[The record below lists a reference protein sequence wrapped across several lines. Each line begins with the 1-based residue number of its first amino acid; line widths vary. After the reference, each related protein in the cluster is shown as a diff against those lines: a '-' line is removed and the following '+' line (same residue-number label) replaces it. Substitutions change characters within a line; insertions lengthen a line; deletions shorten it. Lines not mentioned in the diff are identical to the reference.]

1 MAGPFYIDIFLLFLV
16 KLDRQS
22 LTTNE
27 KELKTIMRALIF
39 IKKVIEANVIG
50 LDQVNR
56 TLLLLIFNQEDFWA
70 VCKTTRCVLYDN
82 YRLNL

>member
-1 MAGPFYIDIFLLFLV
+1 MLVYKWPFYIDIFLLFLV

-56 TLLLLIFNQEDFWA
+56 TLLLLIFKQEDFWG
-70 VCKTTRCVLYDN
+70 TL
-82 YRLNL
+82 

>member
-56 TLLLLIFNQEDFWA
+56 TLLLLIFNQEDFW
-70 VCKTTRCVLYDN
+70 VTL
-82 YRLNL
+82 

>member
-27 KELKTIMRALIF
+27 KELKIIMRALIF

-56 TLLLLIFNQEDFWA
+56 TLLLLIFNQEDIWG
-70 VCKTTRCVLYDN
+70 TL
-82 YRLNL
+82 

>member
-16 KLDRQS
+16 KFDRQS

-56 TLLLLIFNQEDFWA
+56 TLLLLIFNQEDFWG
-70 VCKTTRCVLYDN
+70 TL
-82 YRLNL
+82 

>member
-56 TLLLLIFNQEDFWA
+56 TLLLLIFNQEDFWG
-70 VCKTTRCVLYDN
+70 TL
-82 YRLNL
+82 

>member
-27 KELKTIMRALIF
+27 KELKIIMRALIF

-56 TLLLLIFNQEDFWA
+56 TLLLLIFNQEDFWG
-70 VCKTTRCVLYDN
+70 TL
-82 YRLNL
+82 

>member
-27 KELKTIMRALIF
+27 KELKTIMRALVF

-56 TLLLLIFNQEDFWA
+56 TLLLLIFNQEDFWG
-70 VCKTTRCVLYDN
+70 TL
-82 YRLNL
+82 